1 MESSTALLTD
11 RYELTMLQ
19 GALRSGAAERQCVF
33 EVFSRR
39 LPDGRRY
46 GVVGGTGRLVDAIA
60 AFRFDADELDWLRRS
75 GAVDA
80 ETADW
85 LAGYRFTGDVDG
97 YAEGE
102 LYFPGSPLLQV
113 TGTFADA
120 VALETVVLSV
130 LNHDCAIAS
139 AAARMAVAAGDRPL
153 IEMGSRRTHELAAVA
168 AARAAYLGGFAA
180 TSNLAAGK
188 AYGVPTAGTSA
199 HAFVLLHDDERA
211 AFAAQVAASGVG
223 TTLLVDTF
231 DIAAGVRT
239 AVAVAGTGL
248 GAVRID
254 SGDLAELAYQTR
266 DQLDALGARETRIV
280 VSGDLDEYGIAA
292 LAAAPVDSFGV
303 GTSLVTGSGAPT
315 AGLVYKLVEVDGRPV
330 VKRSLGK
337 ATFGG
342 RKEAVRRHRATGTA
356 VAEVVA
362 AQHTPRAR
370 AHDRVLQRPLL
381 RGGEPVADL
390 PTLAQSR
397 DHLLATMVSLP
408 WDGLSSPAGSRPCRR
423 PTGPGPGATDGPDA
437 DAARRRRTARSGVS
451 GAPRHHDGVAR
462 VLAGRRRRPGG
473 GGRQRRAGRRAG
485 HSRWYAVASSG
496 AGTRAG

>member
-1 MESSTALLTD
+1 MRGAADATPLQSSAMDASTALLTD

-19 GALRSGAAERQCVF
+19 GALRSGAADRRCVF

-60 AFRFDADELDWLRRS
+60 GFRFDAAELDWLRGS

-80 ETADW
+80 ATADW

-120 VALETVVLSV
+120 VALETLVLSV

-139 AAARMAVAAGDRPL
+139 AAARMSVAAGDRPL
-153 IEMGSRRTHELAAVA
+153 IEMGSRRTHEIAAVA
-168 AARAAYLGGFAA
+168 AARAAYLGGFSA
-180 TSNLAAGK
+180 TSNLAAGM
-188 AYGVPTAGTSA
+188 AYDIPTAGTSA
-199 HAFVLLHDDERA
+199 HAFVLLHDSERA
-211 AFAAQVAASGVG
+211 AFAAQIAASGVG

-239 AVAVAGTGL
+239 AVDVAGTGL

-254 SGDLAELAYQTR
+254 SGDLAELAQQTR
-266 DQLDALGARETRIV
+266 DQLDALGARDTRIV

-330 VKRSLGK
+330 VKRSVGK

-342 RKEAVRRHRATGTA
+342 RKEAVRRHRTTGTA
-356 VAEVVA
+356 VEEVVA
-362 AQHTPRAR
+362 AQHTPPAR
-370 AHDRVLQRPLL
+370 AHDRVLRRPLL

-397 DHLLATMVSLP
+397 DHLRATMVSLP
-408 WDGLSSPAGSRPCRR
+408 WDGLKLSRGEPAVPTTYRP
-423 PTGPGPGATDGPDA
+423 
-437 DAARRRRTARSGVS
+437 
-451 GAPRHHDGVAR
+451 
-462 VLAGRRRRPGG
+462 RPGG
-473 GGRQRRAGRRAG
+473 GGSPGEDADEVEE
-485 HSRWYAVASSG
+485 S
-496 AGTRAG
+496 